1 MTAQPSAPNVN
12 RTIWPWVAGI
22 VALLVAVGWWVQPEK
37 AIVPKPLG
45 QVRLTLPDTA
55 TATYTSSC
63 GTSFRLPRHAKVE
76 LRNTPAQEQGCWYNL
91 AFPRFQARIHCTE
104 RAVGTDLNQL
114 MKDAQSLVFGHESA
128 ATGIRRQSF
137 ELPGKFGMIFLLEG
151 PVATP
156 MQFYITDSTQHFMR
170 GSLYFNH
177 RPNPDS
183 TAPVLDRME
192 ADVRKL
198 METLKWS

>member
-1 MTAQPSAPNVN
+1 M
-12 RTIWPWVAGI
+12 
-22 VALLVAVGWWVQPEK
+22 VALLAAVGWWVQPEG
-37 AIVPKPLG
+37 AMVPKPLG

-55 TATYTSSC
+55 TSAYTSSR

-76 LRNTPAQEQGCWYNL
+76 LRTPPAQEEGCWYNL

-104 RAVGTDLNQL
+104 REVGTDFHQL

-137 ELPGKFGMIFLLEG
+137 ELPGKSGMIFLLEG

-156 MQFYITDSTQHFMR
+156 LQFYITDSTQHFMR

-198 METLKWS
+198 METLRWS